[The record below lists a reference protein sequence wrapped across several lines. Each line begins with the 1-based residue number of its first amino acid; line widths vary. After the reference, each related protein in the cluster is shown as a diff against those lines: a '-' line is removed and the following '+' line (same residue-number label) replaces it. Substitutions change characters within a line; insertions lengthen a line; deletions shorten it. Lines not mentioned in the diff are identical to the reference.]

1 MNNLQ
6 IWYTGGLIGTLPTEQ
21 HQVSGEFYI
30 VDSRTLFFD
39 NFNYDGGGP
48 GLIIVREC
56 MRVCVCVCVC
66 VRERERGRAFLIPST
81 IL

>member
-56 MRVCVCVCVC
+56 MRECVCVCV
-66 VRERERGRAFLIPST
+66 
-81 IL
+81 